1 MSVED
6 LSETLL
12 QIKVRC
18 LVIKVAFLDISKHLS
33 SYIITFCFACF
44 IPSFSFFL
52 YLFALLVGL

>member
-18 LVIKVAFLDISKHLS
+18 LVLKVAFLDISKHLS

-52 YLFALLVGL
+52 YLCALL